1 MVHFSSEKPVQYSYS
16 THLKHIMEDYSAET
30 IKGSNS
36 SGQKFLVPNKIFR
49 FKSFFGEIFQKN
61 WDFTENG
68 ELQWDFTFFE
78 NEFFHKRFHLRTCD
92 LTVLNNPN
100 RIYSKNAHFEISK
113 WFRSNTVLHR
123 T

>member
-68 ELQWDFTFFE
+68 WNYSKILLFFE
-78 NEFFHKRFHLRTCD
+78 IQIFIRGS
-92 LTVLNNPN
+92 
-100 RIYSKNAHFEISK
+100 I
-113 WFRSNTVLHR
+113 
-123 T
+123 